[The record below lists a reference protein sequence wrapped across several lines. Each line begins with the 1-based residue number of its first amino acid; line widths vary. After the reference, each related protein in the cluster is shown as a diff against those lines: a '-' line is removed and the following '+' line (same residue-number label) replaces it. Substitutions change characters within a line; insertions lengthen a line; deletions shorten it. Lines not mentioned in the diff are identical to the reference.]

1 MQLSSLVV
9 KINLFKILFSLSSRC
24 VLFLSSHHDGNR
36 SSVGWSKRRPPLTR
50 KRDRV
55 IVSRKT
61 FRPKSLVLVTF
72 STAIGTRII
81 SRNWTL
87 LEENRSC
94 AVTFVSPLNDWK
106 LDAPMRCEL
115 NSPINRRLLLLNPFL
130 TVLSSSSFIVVLGGS
145 VCVFHHSVAS
155 FDDSLREWMGKCL
168 PKWTLCLYSH

>member
-1 MQLSSLVV
+1 MLRVTIRINKSLKLGTVERLMFARDSTSNFNYFQVTPLFTLIRTSPTENFSVIQLSSLVV
-9 KINLFKILFSLSSRC
+9 KINLFKILF
-24 VLFLSSHHDGNR
+24 FLSSHHDGNR

-61 FRPKSLVLVTF
+61 FRLKSRVLVTF
-72 STAIGTRII
+72 STATTTRIM

-115 NSPINRRLLLLNPFL
+115 IPPINRRLLLLKNP
-130 TVLSSSSFIVVLGGS
+130 
-145 VCVFHHSVAS
+145 
-155 FDDSLREWMGKCL
+155 
-168 PKWTLCLYSH
+168 